1 MTEISRGS
9 GQTSSSE
16 HSHPMSISCI
26 IPTLNRSALLRNTIN
41 SLLKQ
46 NVSQDRYEILIID
59 NGSKDDT
66 KEISQHIVKE
76 TANRQI
82 RYIFEPEPGL
92 LAGRHRGALEANGEL
107 LVFVDDDI
115 EATTGWL
122 QAILETF
129 KNPQVQL
136 VGGRNLPK
144 FEVEPPAWLDSFCAA
159 TSNGGRSC
167 GWLSLLDLGE
177 SELEIDPNYVWGLNF
192 AIRRRALRDL
202 GGFHPDRIPRALQRF
217 QGDGESGL
225 TMKARSHGYRTVYQ
239 PKATIYHIIPASRM
253 TPEHFEQRAYYQ
265 GVCDSYSNLRREL
278 SGASV
283 DSVKVKLSPLSYARS
298 TAGRVVGYLK
308 RLRDQTCVTAEA
320 AEVTAIRQRVHRA
333 YRAGYEFHQSAV
345 RSSPELLAWVLRPD
359 YWNYRLPRLKYPAET
374 KAVGD

>member
-1 MTEISRGS
+1 
-9 GQTSSSE
+9 
-16 HSHPMSISCI
+16 MSISCI
-26 IPTLNRSALLRNTIN
+26 VPTLNRGALLRDTVN
-41 SLLKQ
+41 SLIKQ
-46 NVSQDRYEILIID
+46 NVSQDMYEILIID

-66 KEISQHIVKE
+66 GEISQHIIKE
-76 TANRQI
+76 TANRKI
-82 RYIFEPEPGL
+82 RYIFEPEAGL

-129 KNPQVQL
+129 KNPKIQL

-144 FEVEPPAWLDSFCAA
+144 FEVEPPAWLDSFFDA

-177 SELEIDPNYVWGLNF
+177 GELEIDPNYVWGLNF

-202 GGFHPDRIPRALQRF
+202 GGFHPDCIPRELQRF

-225 TMKARSHGYRTVYQ
+225 TMKARAHGYRAVYQ

-253 TPEHFEQRAYYQ
+253 TPEYFEQRAYYQ
-265 GVCDSYSNLRREL
+265 GVCDSYSNVRREL
-278 SGASV
+278 SGAPV
-283 DSVKVKLSPLSYARS
+283 DSVKVKLSPLSYARRK
-298 TAGRVVGYLK
+298 AGRLVSYLK
-308 RLRDQTCVTAEA
+308 QIQDQGAEA
-320 AEVTAIRQRVHRA
+320 AEGAAIRQRVDRA
-333 YRAGYEFHQSAV
+333 YHAGYEFHQSAV

-359 YWNYRLPRLKYPAET
+359 YWDYRLPRLTYPAET
-374 KAVGD
+374 KA

>member
-1 MTEISRGS
+1 
-9 GQTSSSE
+9 
-16 HSHPMSISCI
+16 MSISCI
-26 IPTLNRSALLRNTIN
+26 IPTLNRSALLRNTVN
-41 SLLKQ
+41 SLINQ
-46 NVSQDRYEILIID
+46 NVLQAMYEILIID
-59 NGSKDDT
+59 NGSTDDT
-66 KEISQHIVKE
+66 RKSSQRIIKE
-76 TANRQI
+76 TANRRI
-82 RYIFEPEPGL
+82 RYIFEPEAGL
-92 LAGRHRGALEANGEL
+92 LAGRHRGALEASGEL

-144 FEVEPPAWLDSFCAA
+144 FEVEPPAWLESFFDA

-202 GGFHPDRIPRALQRF
+202 GGFHPDCIPRELQRF

-225 TMKARSHGYRTVYQ
+225 TTKARSHGYRAVYQ
-239 PKATIYHIIPASRM
+239 PKATIHHIIPASRM
-253 TPEHFEQRAYYQ
+253 TPEYFEQRAYYQ
-265 GVCDSYSNLRREL
+265 GVCDSYSNVRREL
-278 SGASV
+278 SDASV
-283 DSVKVKLSPLSYARS
+283 HSVKVKLSPLSYVRR

-308 RLRDQTCVTAEA
+308 HLRDHTCVTAEA
-320 AEVTAIRQRVHRA
+320 AEVAAIRQRVHRA
-333 YRAGYEFHQSAV
+333 YHAGYEFHQSAV

-359 YWNYRLPRLKYPAET
+359 YWDYRLPRLKHPAET